1 MKQFAALVLLMAC
14 VVLVGCGGSNSAN
27 PATINGNW
35 NASLTEANNQ
45 AYGTMGM
52 SLVVN
57 NDGSLSVTN
66 LNLAILAPSPCFD
79 GGTTTTGSF
88 GLSGNFNGNVMG
100 TFGLVVKSVGSATDT
115 LTLNGSANGN
125 TITGNWTLN
134 GQFPG
139 CTSGNG
145 TFMMTRA

>member
-1 MKQFAALVLLMAC
+1 MKQFAALMLLGVCAI
-14 VVLVGCGGSNSAN
+14 LVGCGGSNSAN

-45 AYGTMGM
+45 AYG
-52 SLVVN
+52 SLGLSMVTN
-57 NDGSLSVTN
+57 SDGTLTVTN
-66 LNLAILAPSPCFD
+66 LTITAPSPCFE
-79 GGTTTTGSF
+79 GGTTATGSF
-88 GLSGNFNGNVMG
+88 GLSGNFNGNVTG

-115 LTLNGSANGN
+115 LTLSGSANGN
-125 TITGNWTLN
+125 TITGTWTLN

-145 TFMMTRA
+145 SFTMTMA